1 MSQILGPKA
10 ASEVSPTQKE
20 LLKEALSA
28 AQTKSALLEDGL
40 HQRSEELAKMDG
52 KFASFIESD
61 IERSDS
67 IGLNGSHLKIDKID
81 SEPQEG
87 NIEYKRM
94 LIEPSEQRLQHL
106 TTQLKWRVLEGR
118 GEAIYAIGVEDDGTC
133 IGITEEDL
141 LASLRTLKKMAD
153 AAGCETSLVRQQE
166 GRKGWCAEVLVR
178 QMPSHATFIDMRIA
192 IVGNVDSG
200 KSTMV
205 GVLTSGRLDNGRGL
219 ARSSIFRHRH
229 ELESGRTSSITQ
241 HIMGIKASGEIVNY
255 KNRCVSNC
263 TFVLVKQ
270 VN

>member
-1 MSQILGPKA
+1 MMPQILGPKA
-10 ASEVSPTQKE
+10 ASNVSPTQKE
-20 LLKEALSA
+20 ALPV
-28 AQTKSALLEDGL
+28 AQTKSALLENGL
-40 HQRSEELAKMDG
+40 HQRSEELAKMEG
-52 KFASFIESD
+52 KFKSFIESN

-67 IGLNGSHLKIDKID
+67 IGLNRSHLKID

-133 IGITEEDL
+133 IGITEEEL
-141 LASLRTLKKMAD
+141 LASLGTLKKMAD

-166 GRKGWCAEVLVR
+166 GRKGWCAEVMVR

-200 KSTMV
+200 KSTIV

-219 ARSSIFRHRH
+219 ARSSICRHRH